1 MSEESEPARRPR
13 RLKAK
18 PRPTTDREERTL
30 ALRSGI
36 LESAI
41 EEFATKGYAGASLRA
56 IAGKT
61 GIELG
66 HLGYHFSTKLE
77 LWQAAVA
84 AIFEGFPDIR
94 ALPLPNNAAEAATN
108 MSRIVAGYAAFALSH
123 PEHIQIVFSESPA
136 GGERLA
142 WIAENFL
149 NGIVA
154 DVSRQLEAAK
164 GFGVL
169 EAVPVNIFFSA
180 MVGVSAI
187 NFALPHLRDILAG
200 HEMTIDE
207 LLAIASQLF
216 PQVEI

>member
-1 MSEESEPARRPR
+1 MSDQTATPRRPR

-18 PRPTTDREERTL
+18 PRPATDREERTL
-30 ALRSGI
+30 ALRSAI

-56 IAGKT
+56 IAAKT

-84 AIFEGFPDIR
+84 AIFEDFPDIENM
-94 ALPLPNNAAEAATN
+94 PLPADAAEALGHVTQ
-108 MSRIVAGYAAFALSH
+108 IVSGYAAFALSH

-136 GGERLA
+136 GGERLT
-142 WIAENFL
+142 WIAENYL

-154 DVSRQLEAAK
+154 SITRQLEAAQRL
-164 GFGVL
+164 GVL
-169 EAVPVNIFFSA
+169 EAVPVGIFFSA

-200 HEMTIDE
+200 REMSIEDLQAGLAR
-207 LLAIASQLF
+207 LL
-216 PQVEI
+216 PQPRN